1 MIDKIKFK
9 NYKIFKKEQTLE
21 LKQDKQLTLYLLW
34 SCKYQI
40 EELEK

>member
-21 LKQDKQLTLYLLW
+21 LKPLSIIIGKNNSVKNLCD
-34 SCKYQI
+34 
-40 EELEK
+40 